1 MSLSTRKR
9 LAPEARRQE
18 ILTAGYRLFGECGYH
33 ATSVSD
39 IAQDL
44 GMSHGTFY
52 RHFENKLDLFQ
63 QIIGDVLERIKLL
76 LAPEDPEG
84 PDTLEEY
91 VALSR
96 RIGRRLYEAF
106 ASDPLL
112 SQLLFIES
120 VGIDSEL
127 NQRIRQAFE
136 MAGLM
141 GEEYLAN
148 GVRKGFFR
156 PDLDTKRVA
165 LLINAMVLEA
175 GRSAHASAE
184 TEAEQALW
192 MDTIVAMIVRGIAS

>member
-1 MSLSTRKR
+1 MSLLTRKR

-18 ILTAGYRLFGECGYH
+18 ILEAGYRLFGQRGYH
-33 ATSVSD
+33 GTSVSD
-39 IAQDL
+39 IAQEL

-63 QIIGDVLERIKLL
+63 QIIGDVLERIKRL
-76 LAPEDPEG
+76 LAPENPEG
-84 PDTLEEY
+84 PETLEEY
-91 VALSR
+91 VALAR
-96 RIGRRLYEAF
+96 RIGHRLYQAF

-112 SQLLFIES
+112 SQLLFVES
-120 VGIDSEL
+120 VGIDPEL

-148 GVRKGFFR
+148 GVRRGFFR
-156 PDLDTKRVA
+156 ADLDTRRVA

-175 GRSAHASAE
+175 GRWAQTPAN

-192 MDTIVAMIVRGIAS
+192 MESIVAMIARGIAS